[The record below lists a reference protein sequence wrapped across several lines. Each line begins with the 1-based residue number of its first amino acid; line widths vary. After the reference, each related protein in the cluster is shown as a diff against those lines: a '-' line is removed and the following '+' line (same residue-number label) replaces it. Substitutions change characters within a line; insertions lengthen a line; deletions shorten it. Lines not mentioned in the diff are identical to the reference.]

1 MGVLQSFTGWLAEAT
16 GAAERITDP
25 MDPRLWGQ
33 TLQRAI
39 AGVTVTPEAG
49 DQLGVVQSV
58 KERLAGTVSSL
69 PLMVFE
75 RGASGARRPAPEHP
89 LFKLLHRRPNA
100 YQTAQEFRDEA
111 TRHLC
116 WWREAVAIIR
126 PDAQGFPIG
135 SLDQVHPSRLVDVK
149 RTDNGRRVYWI
160 RDLPPSSEVR
170 PYSEDEIWHIRKAPL
185 RPDGLRSIPV
195 WETARE
201 TLGRAIGVEQFG
213 ARFFANSSH
222 AGGVLEHPGKFKD
235 KEEQNLF
242 LEAWRAGGSGPN
254 QHRDRL
260 LLMGAHYSPP
270 GLTNEDSQFLET
282 KKESKYELASL
293 WNMPGHMVGLMDRA
307 TFSNI
312 EQQSIEY
319 VVHTLGPWIAAIE
332 QSAERDLLIGEDQDK
347 YFVEFNVSGLLRGD
361 IKTRWAAYAQG
372 RQWGWLSI
380 NDVRR
385 LENMDGIGPAGDVYS
400 TPLNMVPA
408 GTAADSDESD
418 DPQDPED
425 VQEDKDAA

>member
-1 MGVLQSFTGWLAEAT
+1 MGLLQSFSGWLAEAT
-16 GAAERITDP
+16 GAGERITDP
-25 MDPRLWGQ
+25 MDPRLWGMSLQQ
-33 TLQRAI
+33 TI

-58 KERLAGTVSSL
+58 KERLGGTVSSL

-75 RGASGARRPAPEHP
+75 RGADGSRRPAPEHR
-89 LFKLLHRRPNA
+89 LFKLLHSRPNA
-100 YQTAQEFRDEA
+100 YQTAQEFRDEM

-116 WWREAVAIIR
+116 WWREALSIIQ
-126 PDAQGFPIG
+126 PDPAGFPIG

-149 RTDNGRRVYWI
+149 RLGARRVYYI
-160 RDLPPSSEVR
+160 RDLPPSNEVR
-170 PYSEDEIWHIRKAPL
+170 AYMDDQVWHVRKAPL
-185 RPDGLRSIPV
+185 RADGLRSIPV
-195 WETARE
+195 WESARE
-201 TLGRAIGVEQFG
+201 TLGRAIGVDQFG

-222 AGGVLEHPGKFKD
+222 AGGVIEHPGRFKD
-235 KEEQNLF
+235 KEEQANF
-242 LEAWRAGGSGPN
+242 LGAWRAGGSGVN

-260 LLMGAHYSPP
+260 LLNGAKYTAPT
-270 GLTNEDSQFLET
+270 LDNESSQFLET
-282 KKESKYELASL
+282 KKETKYELASL

-332 QSAERDLLIGEDQDK
+332 QSAERDLLIGDDQDN

-372 RQWGWLSI
+372 RQWGWLSV

-385 LENMDGIGPAGDVYS
+385 LENMDGIGPAGDVYV

-408 GTAADSDESD
+408 GKAGEDSAGDEN
-418 DPQDPED
+418 PQDPDD
-425 VQEDKDAA
+425 VQEDKNAP

>member
-16 GAAERITDP
+16 GAAERISDP
-25 MDPRLWGQ
+25 MDPRLWGAA
-33 TLQRAI
+33 LQRTI
-39 AGVTVTPEAG
+39 AGVTVTPEGG

-58 KERLAGTVSSL
+58 KERLGGTVSSL

-75 RGASGARRPAPEHP
+75 RQASGARRPAPEHP
-89 LFKLLHRRPNA
+89 VYKLLHSRPNA
-100 YQTAQEFRDEA
+100 FQTAQEFRDEM

-116 WWREAVAIIR
+116 WWREALSIIR
-126 PDAQGFPIG
+126 PDANGFPIG
-135 SLDQVHPSRLVDVK
+135 SLDQVHPSRLVDV
-149 RTDNGRRVYWI
+149 RRAGDRRIYWI
-160 RDLPPSSEVR
+160 RDLPPSNEVR
-170 PYSEDEIWHIRKAPL
+170 AYSDQEVWHIRKAPL

-195 WETARE
+195 WESARE
-201 TLGRAIGVEQFG
+201 TIGKAIGVDQFG

-222 AGGVLEHPGKFKD
+222 AGGVIEHPGKFKD
-235 KEEQNLF
+235 KEEQSNF
-242 LEAWRAGGSGPN
+242 LDTWRAGGSGAN

-260 LLMGAHYSPP
+260 LLNGAKYVAPQ
-270 GLTNEDSQFLET
+270 LTNEASQFLET

-332 QSAERDLLIGEDQDK
+332 QSAGRDLLIGEDQDR
-347 YFVEFNVSGLLRGD
+347 YFVEFNVAGLLRGD
-361 IKTRWAAYAQG
+361 LKTRWAAYAVG
-372 RQWGWLSI
+372 RQWGWLCV
-380 NDVRR
+380 NDILRM
-385 LENMDGIGPAGDVYS
+385 ENMQTIGPAGDEYIN
-400 TPLNMVPA
+400 PLNMVPA
-408 GTAADSDESD
+408 GTGPQRGPAN
-418 DPQDPED
+418 PQDPED

>member
-1 MGVLQSFTGWLAEAT
+1 MGALQSFTGWLAEAT

-25 MDPRLWGQ
+25 FDPRLWGQ
-33 TLQRAI
+33 ALQLTI

-58 KERLAGTVSSL
+58 KERLGGTVSSL
-69 PLMVFE
+69 PMMVFE

-89 LFKLLHRRPNA
+89 VFKLLHSRPGGG
-100 YQTAQEFRDEA
+100 QTAQEFRDEL

-116 WWREAVAIIR
+116 WWRNAYSIIR
-126 PDAQGFPIG
+126 PDAAGFPVG
-135 SLDQVHPSRLVDVK
+135 SLEQVHPSRVRDVK
-149 RTDNGRRVYWI
+149 RVNGKRVYWI
-160 RDLPPSSEVR
+160 ADLPPSTEVR
-170 PYSEDEIWHIRKAPL
+170 TYSEDEVWHIRKAPL
-185 RPDGLRSIPV
+185 SKDGLRGLPV

-201 TLGRAIGVEQFG
+201 TIGKAIGVEQFG

-222 AGGVLEHPGKFKD
+222 TGGVIEHPGKFKD
-235 KEEQNLF
+235 KEEQSNF
-242 LEAWRAGGSGPN
+242 LETWRAGGSGPN

-260 LLMGAHYSPP
+260 LLHGATYNPP
-270 GLTNEDSQFLET
+270 ALTNEASQFLET

-372 RQWGWLSI
+372 RQWGWLSV
-380 NDVRR
+380 NDIRR
-385 LENMDGIGPAGDVYS
+385 LENMDGIGPAGDVYVQ
-400 TPLNMVPA
+400 PLNMVPA
-408 GTAADSDESD
+408 GSSAEDETD
-418 DPQDPED
+418 EDPQDPED

>member
-1 MGVLQSFTGWLAEAT
+1 MGLFQNFTGWLAEAT

-33 TLQRAI
+33 SLQRTI
-39 AGVTVTPEAG
+39 AGVVVTPEAG

-58 KERLAGTVSSL
+58 KERLGGTVSSL

-75 RGASGARRPAPEHP
+75 RMPNGDRRPAPEHP
-89 LFKLLHRRPNA
+89 LFKLLHSAPGGG
-100 YQTAQEFRDEA
+100 QTAQEFLDEA

-116 WWREAVAIIR
+116 WWRNAYAIIE
-126 PDAQGFPIG
+126 PDADGFPVG
-135 SLDQVHPSRLVDVK
+135 ALAQVHPSRVIDIK
-149 RTDNGRRVYWI
+149 RVAGRRVYWI
-160 RDLPPSSEVR
+160 KDLPPSTEVKT
-170 PYSEDEIWHIRKAPL
+170 YSEDEVWHIRKAPL
-185 RPDGLRSIPV
+185 TDDGLRGKPV

-201 TLGRAIGVEQFG
+201 ALGRAIGVEQFG

-222 AGGVLEHPGKFKD
+222 AGGVIEHPGRFKD
-235 KEEQNLF
+235 KEEQSNF
-242 LEAWRAGGSGPN
+242 LSAWRAGGSGPN

-260 LLMGAHYSPP
+260 LLNGAKYTPP
-270 GLTNEDSQFLET
+270 ALTNEASQFLET
-282 KKESKYELASL
+282 KKEAKYEIASL

-319 VVHTLGPWIAAIE
+319 VVHTLGPWITAIE
-332 QSAERDLLIGEDQDK
+332 QAAARDLLIGQDQAR

-361 IKTRWAAYAQG
+361 IKTRWQAYAWG

-380 NDVRR
+380 NDIRR
-385 LENMDGIGPAGDVYS
+385 LENMSPIGSAGDQYLS
-400 TPLNMVPA
+400 PLNMVPA
-408 GTAADSDESD
+408 GTVPPAGSEDRN
-418 DPQDPED
+418 PQNPED

>member
-1 MGVLQSFTGWLAEAT
+1 MGMLQSFTGWLAEAT

-33 TLQRAI
+33 TLQRTI

-58 KERLAGTVSSL
+58 KERLGGTVSSL

-75 RGASGARRPAPEHP
+75 RQASGARRPAPEHP
-89 LFKLLHRRPNA
+89 LFKLLHRAPNA
-100 YQTAQEFRDEA
+100 TQTAQEFFDEA

-116 WWREAVAIIR
+116 WWRETFALIE
-126 PDAQGFPIG
+126 PDQDGFPVG
-135 SLDQVHPSRLVDVK
+135 ALQQVHPSRVIDVK
-149 RTDNGRRVYWI
+149 RVAGRPVYWI
-160 RDLPPSSEVR
+160 RDLPPSTEIRTYSQDEV
-170 PYSEDEIWHIRKAPL
+170 WHIRKAPL

-222 AGGVLEHPGKFKD
+222 AGGIIKHPGKFKD
-235 KEEQNLF
+235 KEEQSTF
-242 LEAWRAGGSGPN
+242 LDAWRAGGSGPN

-260 LLMGAHYSPP
+260 LLQGADYTPP
-270 GLTNEDSQFLET
+270 ALTNEDSQFLET
-282 KKESKYELASL
+282 KKESKYEIASL

-319 VVHTLGPWIAAIE
+319 VVHTLGPWVTAIE
-332 QSAERDLLIGEDQDK
+332 QAAARDLLIGEDQDR

-372 RQWGWLSI
+372 RQWGWLSV
-380 NDVRR
+380 NDIRR
-385 LENMDGIGPAGDVYS
+385 LENMEGIGPAGDVYV

-408 GTAADSDESD
+408 GTAGDRGSGSAN
-418 DPQDPED
+418 PQDPDD